1 MGRLKPLP
9 LEPIGEPPGLLSSF
23 RGQAELTASLPPA
36 LGVSRRL
43 GVSYQYEPHGAPAPQ
58 RDLAAI
64 LMPLDKGLST
74 SSGV

>member
-36 LGVSRRL
+36 LGVSCRL
-43 GVSYQYEPHGAPAPQ
+43 GVPYQY
-58 RDLAAI
+58 
-64 LMPLDKGLST
+64 
-74 SSGV
+74 